1 MAIDTFVQKVY
12 RDEDVDLSILDGKT
26 IAILGYGIQGKPQA
40 LCMRDSGLNV
50 IIGAGD
56 KEHFPDHHRARED
69 DFEVFPIEEATERSD
84 VVHMLIADPAQPE
97 VYRNQI
103 HDQLREGQ
111 TLSFAH
117 GFNVLY
123 GGIEPPE
130 FVDVVLYV
138 PNSPGHL
145 VREKYLHGSGI
156 YGAIAVEQDFSGHAK
171 EIILSLAK
179 GCGSTRVGVIEVD
192 FQQETEGDNFEEQV
206 LYGGTIHLMQAVFNA
221 MVENGYPPY
230 FAYAKAIRSLRTVID
245 VMDDV
250 GIEEYISRR
259 SSRTAEFAIRWTGPR
274 VINVDEIRKIL
285 GETERGEFARDW
297 MQEWLL
303 GMPTLHRGRRSG
315 ARSLMERIGKGWRD
329 LFSGG

>member
-1 MAIDTFVQKVY
+1 MSEETSFQKVY
-12 RDEDVDLSILDGKT
+12 RDEDVDLGILDGKT
-26 IAILGYGIQGKPQA
+26 VAILGYGIQGRPQA
-40 LCMRDSGLNV
+40 LCMRDSGINV

-56 KEHFPDHHRARED
+56 KEHFPDHDRALED
-69 DFEVFPIEEATERSD
+69 EFEVYSIEEATQMSD
-84 VVHMLIADPAQPE
+84 VIHMLIADPAQPE

-103 HDQLREGQ
+103 HDYLREGQ

-123 GGIEPPE
+123 GGIAPPD

-138 PNSPGHL
+138 PNAPGHM
-145 VREKYLHGSGI
+145 VREKYLKGSGI
-156 YGAIAVEQDFSGHAK
+156 YGAIAVEHDHSGHAK
-171 EIILSLAK
+171 EIVLALAK
-179 GCGSTRVGVIEVD
+179 ACASTRVGVIEVD

-206 LYGGTIHLMQAVFNA
+206 LYGGTIHLMQEVFRT

-230 FAYAKAIRSLRTVID
+230 FAYSKAIRSLRTVID
-245 VMDDV
+245 VMDEV

-274 VINVDEIRKIL
+274 VINDEEIRTIL

-303 GMPTLHRGRRSG
+303 SMPTLHRGRRSG
-315 ARSLMERIGKGWRD
+315 ARSLMERVGNEWRN
-329 LFSGG
+329 LFGGG